1 MTRKR
6 LGVLS
11 AIATAAL
18 VMTGLTVPSQAST
31 KSVLIWTDQQRSTG
45 VRDASAAWAKSTGIT
60 VTVVVKDFGKMRDDL
75 ITAGPKGLGP
85 DIVVGPHDWVGQL
98 AASGALQPI
107 TSAQINR
114 AAFVESTIKAFQYKG
129 TLYGVPYNVENVALF
144 VNKKLSPTAPATF
157 ADLEATWA
165 KLKAAGTANVGLE
178 IPKGD
183 PYHHTPVF
191 TALGGYVFGQGPT
204 GWRVNDIGLYSKDF
218 AANASKLD
226 GMFASGL
233 LSKSSNYDFV
243 QWFNGKAPFMV
254 TGPWNLEKVQK
265 SGIDYMIAP
274 VPAYAGKTAQPWI
287 GVNGFMLSKFAK
299 NKLTAQK
306 YLREVVSTSDFQVA
320 MFKIGDRMPAFKS
333 AQSDPAVVASKDF
346 AAFGAYGASG
356 IPMPNIP
363 QMDKVWSDWG
373 NAFTAVADG
382 KATAAAAFKLA
393 SDNVKKAV
401 G

>member
-1 MTRKR
+1 MSKKR
-6 LGVLS
+6 LGVFS

-18 VMTGLTVPSQAST
+18 ALTALVVPAQAAS
-31 KSVLIWTDQQRSTG
+31 KNVVIWCDEQRSAG
-45 VRDASAAWAKSTGIT
+45 IKGASAAWSKTTGVT

-75 ITAGPKGLGP
+75 ITAGTKGLGP

-107 TSAQINR
+107 TTALINR
-114 AAFVESTIKAFQYKG
+114 SSFSTSAIQAFQYKG
-129 TLYGVPYNVENVALF
+129 TLYGVPYNIENVALF

-165 KLKAAGTANVGLE
+165 KLKASGDAKVGLE
-178 IPKGD
+178 IPYGD

-191 TALGGYVFGQGPT
+191 SALGGYVFGTGAT
-204 GWRVNDIGLYSKDF
+204 GWNTRDIGINSKAF

-226 GMFASGL
+226 GMFSSGL

-243 QWFNGKAPFMV
+243 QWFAGKAPFMI
-254 TGPWNLEKVQK
+254 TGPWNLDKVQK
-265 SGIDYMIAP
+265 SGIDYMIAS
-274 VPAYAGKTAQPWI
+274 VPPYNGTAAKPWI
-287 GVNGFMLSKFAK
+287 GVNGFMMSKFAP
-299 NKLTAQK
+299 NKLTAQT
-306 YLREVVSTSDFQVA
+306 YLRDVVATTDFQVA
-320 MFKIGDRMPAFKS
+320 MFKLGNRMPAFIA
-333 AQSDPAVVASKDF
+333 AQADPAVTSSKDF
-346 AAFGAYGASG
+346 AAFGAYGSTG

-373 NAFTAVADG
+373 NAFKAVADG

-393 SDNVKKAV
+393 ADNIKKSV